1 MNPILY
7 QTSTKDKI
15 YRSISFISMDVNILN
30 KILANWIWQYIK
42 YILHSK
48 VLVAHTN
55 NSSYLWGSDQEDCGS
70 RPALANSSWD
80 PISKLTREK
89 WMGGVAQV
97 LEHLLCKSQDLN
109 SQPLPK
115 IYIIY
120 HDQVGIIP
128 RMQGW
133 FNIYKSINVIQC
145 RNRIKHKNHMII

>member
-1 MNPILY
+1 
-7 QTSTKDKI
+7 
-15 YRSISFISMDVNILN
+15 
-30 KILANWIWQYIK
+30 
-42 YILHSK
+42 
-48 VLVAHTN
+48 
-55 NSSYLWGSDQEDCGS
+55 
-70 RPALANSSWD
+70 
-80 PISKLTREK
+80 
-89 WMGGVAQV
+89 MGGVAQV

-145 RNRIKHKNHMII
+145 RNRIKHKNHMIISTDIEKVFDKSFHDKSSEEPKSK